1 MKNLILENYRCP
13 DYESGLYKGIPMEYR
28 NHPKVQELMRTRLFT
43 VRYRG
48 NSKVGYDRPKDF
60 VHKDKADTFAIY
72 PYSNYEEFETS
83 NDVTGITPPAKYP
96 IGQYHEWV
104 AYREEHTKAIIE
116 IAEKLDAGL
125 TLCA

>member
-1 MKNLILENYRCP
+1 MKNLILEDYRCP

-60 VHKDKADTFAIY
+60 VHKDKADTFPSTRIQTMK
-72 PYSNYEEFETS
+72 SLRL
-83 NDVTGITPPAKYP
+83 VTMLL
-96 IGQYHEWV
+96 E
-104 AYREEHTKAIIE
+104 
-116 IAEKLDAGL
+116 
-125 TLCA
+125 